1 MVGAKVIK
9 IVFSLEFRAGTRPQ
23 DLWPFLISE
32 TGNPASPVNWAH
44 MERPQSLSVVLPG
57 LLGQCISDRRIS
69 GGRPDGA
76 PTSCSSDHA

>member
-32 TGNPASPVNWAH
+32 TGNPASPVNWTH
-44 MERPQSLSVVLPG
+44 MERCTYIP
-57 LLGQCISDRRIS
+57 
-69 GGRPDGA
+69 
-76 PTSCSSDHA
+76 

>member
-23 DLWPFLISE
+23 DLWPFLILV
-32 TGNPASPVNWAH
+32 TRPARSTELMW
-44 MERPQSLSVVLPG
+44 RGPQSLSVVLPG
-57 LLGQCISDRRIS
+57 LLGQCISDGRIS

-76 PTSCSSDHA
+76 PTNCSSDHA